1 VVGFVR
7 SWKLTLVMLSATLAL
22 LLTMCTVGK
31 AMKNNQTRSVNAFA
45 TAGTLSEE
53 VISSA
58 RNVNAFGS
66 QERLGKKYN
75 VYLNEA
81 ARYDFKGR
89 FYLGLMLAVMMC
101 IVNLQFGL
109 AFWQGS
115 RFYHDGDLTISQ
127 ILTVIMATMIAG
139 ASIGYNLPHLGSFGL
154 AAAAATKI
162 FSTIERT
169 PPIDPESDKGSK
181 PDSVTGT
188 IEFKNIKHVYPSR
201 TDTLILDSFSLVIP
215 AGKMTAIVGPSGSGK
230 STLFG
235 LVERFYSPLS
245 GDILL
250 DGQDIRNLNLRWLRG
265 NMSLVSQE
273 PVLFSA
279 TIYESIEHGLIGTEH
294 ENVSEGTMVR

>member
-1 VVGFVR
+1 
-7 SWKLTLVMLSATLAL
+7 MLSATLAF
-22 LLTMCTVGK
+22 LLTMSTVGK
-31 AMKNNQTRSVNAFA
+31 AMKNNQTRSVDAFA

-53 VISSA
+53 VLSSA

-66 QERLGKKYN
+66 QERLGKKYD

-81 ARYDFKGR
+81 ARYDFKGK
-89 FYLGLMLAVMMC
+89 FYLGLMIALMMC
-101 IVNLQFGL
+101 ILNLQFGL

-127 ILTVIMATMIAG
+127 MLTVIMAVMIAG
-139 ASIGYNLPHLGSFGL
+139 ASIGHNLPHLGSFGL

-162 FSTIERT
+162 FGTIERT

-201 TDTLILDSFSLVIP
+201 TDTLILDGFSLVIP

-235 LVERFYSPLS
+235 LIERFYSPLS

-250 DGQDIRNLNLRWLRG
+250 DGQDIRNLNLRWLRR

-279 TIYESIEHGLIGTEH
+279 TIYESIEHGLVGTEH
-294 ENVSEGTMVR
+294 ENVSERTMV